1 MALAPPG
8 GHVPHR
14 RSQGLRASGA
24 DGVWDARLGDFGVRL
39 RGLRGC
45 AVWELRS
52 CAVWGYA
59 ATRFGG
65 VRVAELRGCGI
76 RGFAPGLGSRTG
88 GSPDG
93 RSGWEA
99 VTRSRGGWRHLCPV
113 DPAAFG
119 GGYRI
124 AWGLAAFLARRL
136 SQTWWRLPEKVAVPA
151 VRCGLRSH
159 LTAAIA
165 THSGNRLPTKRPAR
179 PDQRGVVG
187 PRRRRAPAR
196 SGTLVRKSRQ
206 NPHKTATSRRRYAG
220 RAQETH
226 GACARAAGRS
236 P

>member
-1 MALAPPG
+1 MGFGTRGWETSGCGSGGCGAAP
-8 GHVPHR
+8 
-14 RSQGLRASGA
+14 
-24 DGVWDARLGDFGVRL
+24 FGSCSAW
-39 RGLRGC
+39 GC
-45 AVWELRS
+45 
-52 CAVWGYA
+52 A

-65 VRVAELRGCGI
+65 GGCCAAAPFEGCGAAGL
-76 RGFAPGLGSRTG
+76 RYSGFCSGIGIAHWGVARRPLRMG
-88 GSPDG
+88 GGYPIV
-93 RSGWEA
+93 W
-99 VTRSRGGWRHLCPV
+99 GWRHLCPV

-165 THSGNRLPTKRPAR
+165 THSGNRLPAKRPAR
-179 PDQRGVVG
+179 PDQRGRTRAASSGPGVVG
-187 PRRRRAPAR
+187 PRREVALLCGNHGKNRTKLPPRAG
-196 SGTLVRKSRQ
+196 GTQ
-206 NPHKTATSRRRYAG
+206 EGRRRHAG

-236 P
+236 PWWGL